1 MADPGL
7 LAKLNDPAFYANPY
21 GVYKTM
27 RDTDRVLLT
36 PLRGGSWFITGYA
49 EVAAGLK
56 CEQFSNARAGAF
68 MTMLPAEVRDEFKPL
83 AATLSKWALFLDA
96 PRHTY
101 VRKLM
106 ARAFS
111 QISQETHRLRIER
124 VVQQLLDTAAE
135 RGEMDVIKD
144 FAYPLP
150 LMVIVEML
158 GVPMEKKSDFARW
171 SDDIGTLLGGAAP
184 TLEQARKT
192 QRSVVEMTELLRG
205 ILAERR
211 TDPREDILTTLVQA
225 EEDGDKLDEDEILA
239 QCVLLLFAGHETTR
253 NLIGNGLNALLE
265 NPDELARLRR
275 DPSLVKLGIEEML
288 RYDSPIQMLSR
299 LVKDDVEFAGRQIKK
314 GQYAML
320 FIGAGNRDPSDFTD
334 PDRLDLSRKEK
345 PHLSFAPGPHLC
357 IGAQIGR
364 LEAQIAFNALLDR
377 FSHIQ
382 HAGDKP
388 KYGMN
393 LVLRGLGSFPV
404 QVSSRAHA
412 QV

>member
-1 MADPGL
+1 MTDPGL
-7 LAKLNDPAFYANPY
+7 LAKLSDPAFYAHPY
-21 GVYKTM
+21 GVYRSL
-27 RDTDRVLLT
+27 RDLDRVMLT

-111 QISQETHRLRIER
+111 QISQETHRQRIER
-124 VVQQLLDTAAE
+124 VVNQLLDSAAE

-150 LMVIVEML
+150 LMVIVDML
-158 GVPMEKKSDFARW
+158 GVPMEKKTEFAGW

-184 TLEQARKT
+184 TLEHARKT

-205 ILAERR
+205 LLAERR
-211 TDPREDILTTLVQA
+211 KDPREDILTTLVQA

-265 NPDELARLRR
+265 SPDEMARLRR
-275 DPSLVKLGIEEML
+275 DPAFIKTGIEEML
-288 RYDSPIQMLSR
+288 RYDSPIQMVSR
-299 LVKDDVEFAGRQIKK
+299 LVTGDVDFAGRQIKK

-320 FIGAGNRDPSDFTD
+320 FIGAANRDPQEFTD
-334 PDRLDLSRKEK
+334 PDRLDVGRREK
-345 PHLSFAPGPHLC
+345 GHLSFAPGPHLC

-364 LEAQIAFNALLDR
+364 LEAQVAFTNLLDR
-377 FSHIQ
+377 FQDIQ
-382 HAGDKP
+382 LIGDKP
-388 KYGMN
+388 QYGMN
-393 LVLRGLGSFPV
+393 LVLRGLKSFPV
-404 QVSSRAHA
+404 RLTSRTIA